1 MKKEIIMAN
10 APPIEQKKPSSELT
24 LRIGNTSYVLGLHF
38 SETSK
43 LTLEDKIKKLI
54 RRDIER
60 NNF

>member
-1 MKKEIIMAN
+1 MSN
-10 APPIEQKKPSSELT
+10 PPSIEQKKQSSELT
-24 LRIGNTSYVLGLHF
+24 LRIGNTSFVLGLHF

-60 NNF
+60 NNS

>member
-10 APPIEQKKPSSELT
+10 VPPIEQLT

-54 RRDIER
+54 RGDIQS

>member
-1 MKKEIIMAN
+1 MAN
-10 APPIEQKKPSSELT
+10 APPAEEKKPSGELM

-54 RRDIER
+54 RRDIEH

>member
-1 MKKEIIMAN
+1 MHPLSN
-10 APPIEQKKPSSELT
+10 RLT

-54 RRDIER
+54 RRDIQS
-60 NNF
+60 NSF

>member
-1 MKKEIIMAN
+1 MVN
-10 APPIEQKKPSSELT
+10 PHPIEQKKPSSELT
-24 LRIGNTSYVLGLHF
+24 LRIGNTSYVLGLHS

-60 NNF
+60 DNF

>member
-1 MKKEIIMAN
+1 MAS

-54 RRDIER
+54 RRDIQS